1 MRLHHGSRI
10 VNDDLIEVV
19 YYDDIYDEILV
30 FVTSAR
36 LLSVIDYK
44 NKRYVMLELNLITEN
59 VSHEVR
65 T

>member
-1 MRLHHGSRI
+1 

-36 LLSVIDYK
+36 LLSAIDYK
-44 NKRYVMLELNLITEN
+44 NKRYVMLELNLITEKVN
-59 VSHEVR
+59 HEDI
-65 T
+65 